1 MLLSR
6 RRLLLSAILAGT
18 FFFLFSRYKDPVQ
31 HFRKNGGTTATHD
44 WGSVKERYPVKSM
57 TPLPSG
63 KPKALPKIQ
72 YDFSSA
78 SSSTTLSKQE
88 SRRDTIKETFTRGW
102 KSYKKRAWM
111 QDELAPIS
119 GGSVNTFSG
128 WAATLVDNLDTL
140 WMMDMKDDFYEA
152 VRALSEIDFTW
163 TEDDKI
169 NVFETTI
176 RYLGGFLAAYDLS
189 GDQALLDKAVEV
201 GNMLYIAF
209 DTPNRMPITRW
220 DMKNGLNGG
229 EQHAN
234 RRCLVAEVGSLTL
247 EFTRLS
253 QLTGNPKWF
262 DAVNR
267 VMHVFEEQQNKTDL
281 PGMWPIMIDAY
292 TPDFTDD
299 STFTLGG
306 MADSLYEYFPKTYA
320 LLGGLDDMYQR
331 LYEFSMATAVKHN
344 IYRPMVPDN
353 ADILISGRSSVYSSR
368 INLIPEGQHLV
379 CFAGGMFALGA
390 KLFNMPE
397 HMDIARKLVDG
408 CIWAYNATPSG
419 IMPEIFRMIPCQR
432 PDDGSNKPLS
442 EACEWDEAKYQEAL
456 LGPGSSRAQAD
467 ETRRLVERNKLP
479 KGFVG
484 MEDRQYLLRPE
495 AIESVFLLYRMT
507 GDESLLDAAWDMFT
521 AIDEMTS
528 TEYGN
533 AVLADVTTARDA
545 NAEEPPRLKD
555 KMESF
560 WLAETLKYFYL
571 IFSDP
576 QLISLDEYVFNTEAH
591 PLKRPS

>member
-1 MLLSR
+1 M
-6 RRLLLSAILAGT
+6 
-18 FFFLFSRYKDPVQ
+18 
-31 HFRKNGGTTATHD
+31 
-44 WGSVKERYPVKSM
+44 
-57 TPLPSG
+57 
-63 KPKALPKIQ
+63 
-72 YDFSSA
+72 
-78 SSSTTLSKQE
+78 
-88 SRRDTIKETFTRGW
+88 
-102 KSYKKRAWM
+102 
-111 QDELAPIS
+111 PIS

-140 WMMDMKDDFYEA
+140 WMMDLKDDFYEA
-152 VRALSEIDFTW
+152 VQALSEIDFTW
-163 TEDDKI
+163 TEDDKV

-189 GDQALLDKAVEV
+189 GEQALLDKAVEV
-201 GNMLYIAF
+201 GEMLYAAF
-209 DTPNRMPITRW
+209 DTPNRMPIARW
-220 DMKNGLNGG
+220 DLKNALKGG
-229 EQHAN
+229 DQHAS
-234 RRCLVAEVGSLTL
+234 RSCLVAEVGSLTL

-267 VMHVFEEQQNKTDL
+267 VMHFFEDQQNKTDL

-353 ADILISGRSSVYSSR
+353 ADILISGRASVYSKG

-390 KLFNMPE
+390 QLFNMPE

-408 CIWAYNATPSG
+408 CIWTYKATPSG
-419 IMPEIFRMIPCQR
+419 IMPEIFRMVPCKQK
-432 PDDGSNKPLS
+432 DDGKPLN
-442 EACEWDEAKYQEAL
+442 EPCDWDEARYQEAL
-456 LGPGSSRAQAD
+456 LGSGNSRAHTDDA
-467 ETRRLVERNKLP
+467 RRLLERKKLP
-479 KGFVG
+479 KGFTG
-484 MEDRQYLLRPE
+484 LEDRQYLLRPE
-495 AIESVFLLYRMT
+495 AIESVFMLYRIT
-507 GDESLLDAAWDMFT
+507 GEEYLLDAAWEMFS
-521 AIDEMTS
+521 AIDEMT
-528 TEYGN
+528 TTKYGN
-533 AVLADVTTARDA
+533 AVLADVTTPRGGAK
-545 NAEEPPRLKD
+545 EEPAPVLKD

-591 PLKRPS
+591 PFKRPS